1 MYFFMYFTL
10 EYIKMICQ
18 FGDLGRFCQCSSKKG
33 ETTGQE
39 GCTNPDTGSICSNRG
54 ECDCG
59 QCKCEAKY
67 TGKCCQ
73 INKKPFCGYQDGK
86 ACSGMYSNLADIFSP
101 LLIIIIVTFII
112 NKHIQLRKWN
122 LHSKGWHL
130 PKWCKGRLH
139 LSSDRQERKKKHL
152 LRRSL

>member
-1 MYFFMYFTL
+1 MF
-10 EYIKMICQ
+10 EYITMICC

-86 ACSGMYSNLADIFSP
+86 ACSGIYSNLVDIFLPP
-101 LLIIIIVTFII
+101 LIVSVVTLVV
-112 NKHIQLRKWN
+112 N
-122 LHSKGWHL
+122 
-130 PKWCKGRLH
+130 
-139 LSSDRQERKKKHL
+139 
-152 LRRSL
+152 